1 MNSEDKELFRNG
13 DASFFAT
20 TYKKNH
26 EVMIR
31 YAYQILKDSE
41 AADEIVDDVFMSL
54 WENHEV
60 MVVPDN
66 LSSYLFG
73 MVRKRCFSELKAAK
87 HRYETRF
94 ENIGTDQAADFLE
107 IVFQDDNNPMEGM
120 LEKEF
125 YDYFEEAVSH
135 LPEQTRKIWVMSKYN
150 KLKYEEISMQLNIT
164 VNTVKYHIKQANR
177 LLRDDLAR
185 YILSLLLLLQFSW
198 LSPHKASAT
207 TAFAPISATDNVEEL
222 FFLHNFG
229 LYDYPNPSLSRT
241 IEYN

>member
-54 WENHEV
+54 WENHEN

-107 IVFQDDNNPMEGM
+107 IVFQDDNNPMECM

-135 LPEQTRKIWVMSKYN
+135 LPEQTRKIWVMSKYS

-185 YILSLLLLLQFSW
+185 YILS
-198 LSPHKASAT
+198 
-207 TAFAPISATDNVEEL
+207 
-222 FFLHNFG
+222 
-229 LYDYPNPSLSRT
+229 
-241 IEYN
+241 